1 MKKIKIF
8 KILLFLLLVT
18 IFWFLAV
25 DASLFIE
32 TCRDCF
38 FYRED
43 LQFRLFTFPIFK
55 KEFVQLSSIIMV
67 ARDLGVACEHPNLKR
82 WHKTRMWGLIFRGFP
97 CINGTTVIAWDSKSY
112 DKGVTDRLNSLVE
125 SDPQLPQEFQQRVLI
140 ERDMEYWHSLR
151 NKVFPQKSDEP
162 QEVGNMN
169 EKQ

>member
-1 MKKIKIF
+1 MKKTRAC
-8 KILLFLLLVT
+8 KILLFLLLVA
-18 IFWFLAV
+18 ICWFLAV

-55 KEFVQLSSIIMV
+55 KEFVQLSSILMV

-82 WHKTRMWGLIFRGFP
+82 WHKTRVWGLIFRGFP
-97 CINGTTVIAWDSKSY
+97 CINGTTFLAWDPKSY
-112 DKGVTDRLNSLVE
+112 DERVADRLKYLVE

-140 ERDMEYWHSLR
+140 EHDIEYWHRLR
-151 NKVFPQKSDEP
+151 ENLLF
-162 QEVGNMN
+162 N
-169 EKQ
+169 E